1 MSQDIKPLLDAAA
14 LATTLTTIVGWLPPL
29 AALVS
34 IVYTGFRIWETKTVQ
49 GWVDGHKKLDPP

>member
-29 AALVS
+29 AALVT

-49 GWVDGHKKLDPP
+49 SWVEGRKKPDPP

>member
-29 AALVS
+29 AALVT

-49 GWVDGHKKLDPP
+49 SWVEGRNKPDPP

>member
-1 MSQDIKPLLDAAA
+1 MSQDVKPILDAAA
-14 LATTLTTIVGWLPPL
+14 FATTFSTLFGWLPPL

-49 GWVDGHKKLDPP
+49 SWVAGRKPAAPP